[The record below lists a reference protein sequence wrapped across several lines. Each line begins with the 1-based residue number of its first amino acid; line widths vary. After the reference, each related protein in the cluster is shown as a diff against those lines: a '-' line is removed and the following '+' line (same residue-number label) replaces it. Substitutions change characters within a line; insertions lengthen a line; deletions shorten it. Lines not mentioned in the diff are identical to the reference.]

1 MIFIHR
7 YAAINATRTRPPES
21 RWISFIECET
31 IGEHCKFHFR
41 HFYIKH
47 LQCRKI
53 SLQKPN
59 YTLKFTL
66 AGHTK
71 AVSAVKFSPN
81 GEWLASSCKSIK
93 SLHNNLV
100 YFHNDFPLQL
110 LTNWLKSGVRTM
122 ENSKR
127 QLPAT
132 N

>member
-1 MIFIHR
+1 MQPGPGPQSQGGSHSSSARQSANIVSSILD
-7 YAAINATRTRPPES
+7 T
-21 RWISFIECET
+21 
-31 IGEHCKFHFR
+31 
-41 HFYIKH
+41 YIKH

-110 LTNWLKSGVRTM
+110 LTN
-122 ENSKR
+122 
-127 QLPAT
+127 
-132 N
+132 